1 MPLAVVIAADPL
13 LIDEAAADCAP
24 PDVSL
29 RRCYADELSYD
40 EAFAQLGSAGLF
52 EDRQAFHYVNFLGL
66 RFSKKEQE
74 AFATLLARLPAE
86 TTLVCSQL
94 VEDTGKKKLTQLKSK
109 REFRQVAELGQLTD
123 LTHLADERKA
133 AAWLAVRSRERYGLQ
148 LRERQAADLLLSCA
162 GSLSLAD
169 AELRKLQLL
178 KREDKPQPVPDDL
191 LRSVIS
197 QIPTARFYQVA
208 DAVLAGRPE
217 AVELV
222 RSWYDVEGATFRLVA
237 ELSRRLLGLRELERG
252 GRVQP
257 PFFERQLR
265 QFAPRYSGQKLGAA
279 LELLAQ
285 LEQDLKT
292 GVIPGQ
298 SSADAELS
306 ALEVFTARLGAIA
319 GGRAG

>member
-1 MPLAVVIAADPL
+1 MPLTVVIAADPL
-13 LIDEAAADCAP
+13 LIDEAVADCAP
-24 PDVSL
+24 PNVTL
-29 RRCYADELSYD
+29 RRWYADELDYD
-40 EAFAQLGSAGLF
+40 TVFAHLGSGGLF

-66 RFSKKEQE
+66 RLNKKEQE
-74 AFATLLARLPAE
+74 AFAALLARLPEE

-94 VEDTGKKKLTQLKSK
+94 VEDTGKKLSQLKSK
-109 REFRQVAELGQLTD
+109 REFKQLTELGRLTD

-133 AAWLAVRSRERYGLQ
+133 AAWLARRSRERYGLQ
-148 LRERQAADLLLSCA
+148 LRDRQAADLLVSCA

-178 KREDKPQPVPDDL
+178 KREDKPQPVPDEL
-191 LRSVIS
+191 LRSIIS

-208 DAVLAGRPE
+208 DALLAGRPE
-217 AVELV
+217 AVDMV
-222 RSWYDVEGATFRLVA
+222 RNWFDVEGATFRLVA

-252 GRVQP
+252 ARVQP

-265 QFAPRYSGQKLGAA
+265 QFAPYYRGAKLGAA

-306 ALEVFTARLGAIA
+306 ALEVFTARLGSLA
-319 GGRAG
+319 GGRPG